1 MKFWCLTY
9 FRSLLC
15 TKTHWHIIFV
25 ISQKDYEELAI
36 SVMSIVDCLVHKT
49 KVLFSLSLSLSLI
62 NEILFDFPE
71 CFRYITLFSPPL
83 LPFSFPLLSSSLI
96 IFSPY
101 LSPAG
106 KNRVIHWCSQGDT
119 KTSGWWGGRG
129 SLAS

>member
-1 MKFWCLTY
+1 MKFWCLTC

-25 ISQKDYEELAI
+25 ILQKDYEELAI

-62 NEILFDFPE
+62 NEILFDFPV
-71 CFRYITLFSPPL
+71 CFSYITLFSL
-83 LPFSFPLLSSSLI
+83 LPLPFFPLPSSSLI
-96 IFSPY
+96 IFTPY

-119 KTSGWWGGRG
+119 KTSGWWSGRG